1 MAIPGFG
8 RRRRG
13 WFVGCG
19 GRDGGVLVNCGRERW
34 GGMMGKSAGHQ
45 EDARWFCT
53 SSEGLGVAFDSAP
66 NRVKKSVEDV
76 PMSYRIGFLD
86 LTQEEDLQ
94 ISQQVYPLKVNRE

>member
-1 MAIPGFG
+1 M
-8 RRRRG
+8 
-13 WFVGCG
+13 VCG
-19 GRDGGVLVNCGRERW
+19 GAGGVGVCWLDCGRERW

>member
-1 MAIPGFG
+1 MRLLEPSQNRMSLL
-8 RRRRG
+8 RR
-13 WFVGCG
+13 
-19 GRDGGVLVNCGRERW
+19 
-34 GGMMGKSAGHQ
+34 KSAGHQ

-53 SSEGLGVAFDSAP
+53 SSEGLGFAFDSAP